1 MSSLVDRLPDEQQDL
16 VRRAS
21 GPPEAGTPMLAVL
34 SSRRT
39 FDAGWLFE
47 RKLDGVRAL
56 AARDRDGVRLSSRN
70 GKSQNATYP
79 ELVEALNAQPCQDF
93 VADGEIVAMRR
104 GRTDFALLQRR
115 LGLTKPAEVEASGVS
130 VRYYLFDLLR
140 LDGYDLTGL
149 PQRTRKAL
157 LRDALEFQGPLYFT
171 PHRNHGGQDELDTAC
186 THGWEG
192 LIAKRA
198 DATYVRRRSDDWLK
212 LKCDAGQEM
221 VVGGFT
227 EPAGGRVGLGALLV
241 GYHQGGK
248 LRYAGKVG
256 TGFDTATLGTLR
268 RRLDGMERRSS
279 PFDDPVR
286 ERSAHWVRPELVAQ
300 IGFTEWT
307 QAGRLRHPRFLG
319 LRDDKSAAEVV
330 RETPPVP
337 TASSASSGG
346 SS

>member
-1 MSSLVDRLPDEQQDL
+1 MHP
-16 VRRAS
+16 AS
-21 GPPEAGTPMLAVL
+21 GAPDAGTPMLAVL

-39 FDAGWLFE
+39 FDASGWLFE

-56 AARDRDGVRLSSRN
+56 AARDGHGARLSSRN
-70 GKSQNATYP
+70 GKSLNATYP
-79 ELVEALNAQPCQDF
+79 ELVEALGAQPCQDF
-93 VADGEIVAMRR
+93 VADGEIVAMHR

-115 LGLTKPAEVEASGVS
+115 LGLTAPADVEASGVS

-140 LDGYDLTGL
+140 LDGFDLTGL

-157 LRDALEFQGPLYFT
+157 LRDALEFRDPLYFT
-171 PHRNHGGQDELDTAC
+171 PHRNHGGQVELDTAC

-198 DATYVRRRSDDWLK
+198 DAAYVRGRSDAWLK
-212 LKCDAGQEM
+212 LKCDSGQEL
-221 VVGGFT
+221 VIGGFT
-227 EPAGGRVGLGALLV
+227 EPSGSRVALGALLV
-241 GYHQGGK
+241 GYQQGER

-268 RRLDGMERRSS
+268 RRLDRIERESS
-279 PFDDPVR
+279 PFDDEVR
-286 ERSAHWVRPELVAQ
+286 EKAVHWVRPELVAQ

-307 QAGRLRHPRFLG
+307 RAGRLRHPRFLG
-319 LRDDKSAAEVV
+319 LRDDKRAADVV
-330 RETPPVP
+330 RET
-337 TASSASSGG
+337 SSGG